1 LEPYKVL
8 DHEADI
14 GFEVYGHTEEELF
27 QNAARALFSLIVDLE
42 AIYPE
47 TERLFEVFGNSESL
61 IVFLNEL
68 LYLWDV
74 ERFIPKTIAITR
86 DGINIKATLRGEILD
101 EGQHT
106 ITGAVKAVT
115 YHKFSI
121 LKEEEMLKATF
132 IVDM

>member
-1 LEPYKVL
+1 LEPYKIL
-8 DHEADI
+8 DHEADA

-27 QNAARALFSLIVDLE
+27 QNSARALFSLITDL
-42 AIYPE
+42 AAVR
-47 TERLFEVFGNSESL
+47 TGAERHVEVPVSSESL

-74 ERFIPKTIAITR
+74 ERFIPKLIAAER
-86 DGINIKATLRGEILD
+86 DSANIKVTLRGEVFD
-101 EGQHT
+101 EHRHT
-106 ITGAVKAVT
+106 LIGTVKAAT

-121 LKEEEMLKATF
+121 LKEKELLKATF

>member
-8 DHEADI
+8 DHEADV

-27 QNAARALFSLIVDLE
+27 QNATCALFSLITDLG
-42 AIYPE
+42 AIHPE
-47 TERLFEVFGNSESL
+47 TERHVEIMSNDESL

-74 ERFIPKTIAITR
+74 EKFIPKLIAIAR
-86 DGINIKATLRGEILD
+86 DGLNIKAMLRGEILD
-101 EGQHT
+101 ERRHT

-115 YHKFSI
+115 YHQFSI
-121 LKEEEMLKATF
+121 RKDEEILKATF

>member
-14 GFEVYGHTEEELF
+14 GFEAYGHTEEELF
-27 QNAARALFSLIVDLE
+27 QNAACALFSLITDLG
-42 AIYPE
+42 AIHPD
-47 TERLFEVFGNSESL
+47 TERHVEVHGNSESL

-74 ERFIPKTIAITR
+74 ERFIPKTIKIIR
-86 DGINIKATLRGEILD
+86 DGANITITLRGEIFD
-101 EGQHT
+101 EKRHT

-115 YHKFSI
+115 YHQFSI
-121 LKEEEMLKATF
+121 LKEEEMLKATL
-132 IVDM
+132 IIDM